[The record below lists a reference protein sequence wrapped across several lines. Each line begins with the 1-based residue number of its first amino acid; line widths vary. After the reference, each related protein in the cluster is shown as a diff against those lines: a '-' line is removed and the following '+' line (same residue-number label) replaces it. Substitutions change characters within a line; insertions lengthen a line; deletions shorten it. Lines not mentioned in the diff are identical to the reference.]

1 MTRTTRAA
9 TTAGAVRIAAAG
21 LLGAL
26 ALTACDSG
34 GSGDDGPAASRATR
48 TADTGG
54 GTGGDGK
61 SGGASGGT
69 TAKAGELDG
78 SWLTTSGGRAVVLI
92 LHGSR
97 AALFSTDRTTC
108 SGTVSGAAGGQVI
121 RLDAQKC
128 GARAEGTVD
137 SVNRTTLRVTWKGDL
152 GQESYTRSEGPA
164 LPSGLPTASIGS

>member
-54 GTGGDGK
+54 GTGGGK

-69 TAKAGELDG
+69 TAKAGGLDG